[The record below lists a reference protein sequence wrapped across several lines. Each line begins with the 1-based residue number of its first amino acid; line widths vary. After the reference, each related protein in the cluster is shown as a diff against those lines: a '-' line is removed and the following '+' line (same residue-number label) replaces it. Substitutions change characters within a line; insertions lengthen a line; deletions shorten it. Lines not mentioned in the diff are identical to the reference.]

1 MKTTVVYVTYNPNT
15 ELLSKSLN
23 SIVSQVDKVIIVD
36 NTPNK
41 DKKLEMLKTNS
52 VEIIYLEDIY
62 GVAYAQNIG
71 IKKALE
77 ENCDY
82 VMLSD
87 QDTIYPDNYISDMIK
102 IFDVYDNVGAVAPKF
117 IDGMKKSYG
126 FFISLTPIIFRRF
139 FPQSGLHEVM
149 GVIASGKILN
159 AKYLSDI
166 GLMDEELFIDWVDL
180 EWCWRARKKGYKI
193 IGNADVVIEHQHGD
207 SSKDIG
213 FREVILRSPIRH
225 YYTTRNAFHLALR
238 DKSLDIL
245 HRITLFFRS
254 FRYIVGYPILSKPH
268 LTHLQY
274 VLLGFWHGI
283 TGKLGKLK
291 GRQK

>member
-23 SIVSQVDKVIIVD
+23 SIVSQVDKVTIVD

-52 VEIIYLEDIY
+52 VEIIYLEDNY

-71 IKKALE
+71 IKKALG

-102 IFDVYDNVGAVAPKF
+102 VFDIYDNVGAVAPKF

-126 FFISLTPIIFRRF
+126 GFISLTPIIFRRF

-149 GVIASGKILN
+149 QVIASGKILN

-268 LTHLQY
+268 LTHLKY